1 MSFTGP
7 IEDRALI
14 RELMSAYADAT
25 MRADREDWLACWSE
39 DGVRR
44 WRGTEVR
51 GHAALA
57 AQWDQ
62 LWSDIAA
69 MGFFVEVG
77 AIDVSVGRATAR
89 CFCREIV
96 SLKNGTTMKV
106 VGRYDDQLVRQNGVW
121 RFALRDYTLHIA
133 ER

>member
-7 IEDRALI
+7 IEERALI
-14 RELMSAYADAT
+14 RELMSTYADAT
-25 MRADREDWLACWSE
+25 MRADRTAWLACWSE
-39 DGVRR
+39 DAVRR

-51 GHAALA
+51 GHAELA

-62 LWSDIAA
+62 LWGDIAA
-69 MGFFVEVG
+69 MGFFTEVG
-77 AIDVSVGRATAR
+77 AILVDGDRATAR

-96 SLKNGTTMKV
+96 SLKSGATMKV
-106 VGRYDDQLVRQNGVW
+106 VGRYDDELVKQDGTW
-121 RFALRDYTLHIA
+121 RFTLRDYTLHIA